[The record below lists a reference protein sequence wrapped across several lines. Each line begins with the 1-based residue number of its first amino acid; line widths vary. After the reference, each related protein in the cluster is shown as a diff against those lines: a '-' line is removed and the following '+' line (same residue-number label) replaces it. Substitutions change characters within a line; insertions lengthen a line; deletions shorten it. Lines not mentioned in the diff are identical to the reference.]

1 MERRLLGRAL
11 LIAIAMAMTA
21 SASWPGAAFGKDSPS
36 GPPERPAVKAAALYM
51 IELQSGRVLLE
62 ENPTSRLPPASLT
75 KIMTALIA
83 LESARLQEVVKI
95 HDHAIVHHSAYHFR
109 PGEEF
114 LLRDL
119 ITAMLVASANDACE
133 AVAWHVGGDDK
144 QFVAMMNE
152 RAGKLG
158 LKNTHFA
165 NPCGFDAPGH
175 YSTAAD
181 LAKLTKHAL
190 AEPSFSMMVRTLVR
204 DIATVDGTRKMSL
217 HSTNELLVDPDV
229 NGVKTGYT
237 SKAGRC
243 LIASMFKDGHRLLL
257 VGLNLMDQWEQATK
271 LLRYGH
277 EVLHGEGQVP
287 AARGL
292 PPFRLEAVPPIAAR

>member
-1 MERRLLGRAL
+1 MMRRTLCGLLFMVGVMTGTGGPFATHAAEAGPSGKL
-11 LIAIAMAMTA
+11 DKPAIKA
-21 SASWPGAAFGKDSPS
+21 SA
-36 GPPERPAVKAAALYM
+36 LYL

-62 ENPTSRLPPASLT
+62 KNSTHRLPPASLT

-83 LESARLQEVVKI
+83 LEAAPLQEVVKI
-95 HDHAIVHHSAYHFR
+95 DRRAIVHHSAYKFA

-119 ITAMLVASANDACE
+119 VTAMLVASANDACE
-133 AVAWHVGGDDK
+133 AIAWHIGGDDK
-144 QFVAMMNE
+144 RFVVKMNE
-152 RAGKLG
+152 RAETLG
-158 LKNTHFA
+158 LKDTHFA

-181 LAKLTKHAL
+181 LAKLSERAL
-190 AEPSFSMMVRTLVR
+190 QQPIFSMMVRTLVR
-204 DIATVDGTRKMSL
+204 DISTVDGGRQLVL
-217 HSTNELLVDPDV
+217 HSTNELLKDPDV

-257 VGLNLMDQWEQATK
+257 VGLNLMDQWKQASR

-277 EVLHGEGQVP
+277 EVLGEASG
-287 AARGL
+287 
-292 PPFRLEAVPPIAAR
+292 

>member
-1 MERRLLGRAL
+1 MVRRTLCGLLFMVCVMMGTGRPCAAHATEAGPSGTL
-11 LIAIAMAMTA
+11 DKPAINA
-21 SASWPGAAFGKDSPS
+21 SA
-36 GPPERPAVKAAALYM
+36 LYL

-62 ENPTSRLPPASLT
+62 KNSTRRLPPASLT

-83 LESARLQEVVKI
+83 LEAAPLQDVVKI
-95 HDHAIVHHSAYHFR
+95 HPRSIVHRSSYNFR

-119 ITAMLVASANDACE
+119 LTAMLVASANDACE
-133 AVAWHVGGDDK
+133 AVAWHIGGDDK
-144 QFVAMMNE
+144 RFVSMMNA
-152 RAGKLG
+152 RADKMG

-165 NPCGFDAPGH
+165 NPCGFDSPGH

-181 LAKLTKHAL
+181 LAKLTIQGL
-190 AEPSFSMMVRTLVR
+190 QQPFFSMMVRTVTR
-204 DIATVDGTRKMSL
+204 DITTVDGKRQISL
-217 HSTNELLVDPDV
+217 YSTNELLRDPDV

-257 VGLNLMDQWEQATK
+257 VGLNVMDRWEQATG
-271 LLRYGH
+271 LLRYGQAM
-277 EVLHGEGQVP
+277 LRAGNG
-287 AARGL
+287 
-292 PPFRLEAVPPIAAR
+292 

>member
-1 MERRLLGRAL
+1 LAT
-11 LIAIAMAMTA
+11 AILPCAV
-21 SASWPGAAFGKDSPS
+21 SAGETLD
-36 GPPERPAVKAAALYM
+36 RPVVKASALYM
-51 IELQSGRVLLE
+51 VELQSGRVLLE
-62 ENPTSRLPPASLT
+62 KHATRRLPPASLT

-83 LESARLQEVVKI
+83 LESAPLQEIVKI
-95 HDHAIVHHSAYHFR
+95 DPRAVVHHSSYDFK

-119 ITAMLVASANDACE
+119 VTAILVVSANDACE
-133 AVAWHVGGDDK
+133 AVAWHIGGDDK
-144 QFVAMMNE
+144 RFVALMNE
-152 RAGKLG
+152 RARRLG

-165 NPCGFDAPGH
+165 NACGFDAPGH

-181 LAKLTKHAL
+181 LAKLTEQAL
-190 AEPSFSMMVRTLVR
+190 QQPFFSMMVRTLVR
-204 DIATVDGTRKMSL
+204 DISSVDGTRQMLL

-257 VGLNLMDQWEQATK
+257 VGLNLMDQWKQATN
-271 LLRYGH
+271 LLHYGH
-277 EVLHGEGQVP
+277 AVLQKAKG
-287 AARGL
+287 
-292 PPFRLEAVPPIAAR
+292 